1 MWPKGARLVP
11 ERSCRLDR
19 PPRVGHNRRV
29 KGGLIVLIAAVI
41 WSAGVEAA
49 DGADLAPT
57 GTLRAAFLGTNP
69 VQARVDPKTGE
80 VTGPIADLVR
90 ELARRLKVPFTLI
103 PAPNAQGVI
112 AHVQGGTADI
122 GFLAYEEA
130 RAREVEFA
138 GPFAVMYNTFL
149 VLDSSPLRRVEDF
162 DRDGLTAAAVRAQ
175 TQEIYLSANLKRA
188 RVKPI
193 EAQPPQAELE
203 RMLAAKEV
211 DAIALNT
218 QRAAEAVAAAKTPVR
233 ALTGSYVAVEQSFVV
248 KKGDTANAR
257 VLDTFV
263 DELRASGFI
272 RASLDR
278 ARLGTVGVAPARRR

>member
-1 MWPKGARLVP
+1 M
-11 ERSCRLDR
+11 
-19 PPRVGHNRRV
+19 
-29 KGGLIVLIAAVI
+29 AVI
-41 WSAGVEAA
+41 WGAGTKAA
-49 DGADLAPT
+49 RGADLAPT

-90 ELARRLKVPFTLI
+90 ELARRLNVPFKLI
-103 PAPNAQGVI
+103 AAPNAQGVI

-122 GFLAYEEA
+122 GFLAYEAA

-138 GPFAVMYNTFL
+138 GPIAVMYNTYL
-149 VLDSSPLRRVEDF
+149 VLDSSPMRSVDDF
-162 DRDGLTAAAVRAQ
+162 DRDGMTVAAVRAQ

-193 EAQPPQAELE
+193 ESQPPQAELE
-203 RMLAAKEV
+203 RMLAAKDV

-218 QRAAEAVAAAKTPVR
+218 QRAAEAVAAAKTKVR

-248 KKGDTANAR
+248 KSGDTANAKM
-257 VLDTFV
+257 LDAFV

-278 ARLGTVGVAPARRR
+278 AQLGTVGVAPARRK

>member
-1 MWPKGARLVP
+1 MAEGSKARACVFAA
-11 ERSCRLDR
+11 STG
-19 PPRVGHNRRV
+19 PPGSGIIGGV

-149 VLDSSPLRRVEDF
+149 VLDASPLRRVEDF
-162 DRDGLTAAAVRAQ
+162 DRDGLTVAAVRAQ
-175 TQEIYLSANLKRA
+175 TQELYLSANLKRA

>member
-1 MWPKGARLVP
+1 M
-11 ERSCRLDR
+11 
-19 PPRVGHNRRV
+19 
-29 KGGLIVLIAAVI
+29 AVI
-41 WSAGVEAA
+41 WGAGTKAA
-49 DGADLAPT
+49 RGADLAPT

-90 ELARRLKVPFTLI
+90 ELARRLNVPFKLI
-103 PAPNAQGVI
+103 AAPNAQGVI

-122 GFLAYEEA
+122 GFLAYEAA

-138 GPFAVMYNTFL
+138 GPFAVMYNTYL
-149 VLDSSPLRRVEDF
+149 VLDSSPMRSVDDF
-162 DRDGLTAAAVRAQ
+162 DRDGMTVAAVRAQ

-193 EAQPPQAELE
+193 ESQPPQAELE

-211 DAIALNT
+211 DAFGLNT
-218 QRAAEAVAAAKTPVR
+218 QRAAEAVAAAKTTKVR

-248 KKGDTANAR
+248 KSGDTANAK
-257 VLDTFV
+257 VLDAFV

-278 ARLGTVGVAPARRR
+278 AQLDTVGVAPARRK